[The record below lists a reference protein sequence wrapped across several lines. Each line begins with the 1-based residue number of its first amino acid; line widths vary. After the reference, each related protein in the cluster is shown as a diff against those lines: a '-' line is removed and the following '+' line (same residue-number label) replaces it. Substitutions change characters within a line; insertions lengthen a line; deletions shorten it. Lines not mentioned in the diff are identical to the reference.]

1 MDIQVRTLEEIVEYN
16 DFFLVVLFKQSTKN
30 LNSIQLP

>member
-16 DFFLVVLFKQSTKN
+16 DFFWLYIFNKALK
-30 LNSIQLP
+30 I

>member
-16 DFFLVVLFKQSTKN
+16 DIFGCTFFNKALKM
-30 LNSIQLP
+30 

>member
-16 DFFLVVLFKQSTKN
+16 DFFWLYF
-30 LNSIQLP
+30 LNKALKI

>member
-16 DFFLVVLFKQSTKN
+16 DFFGCTFFNKALKM
-30 LNSIQLP
+30 